1 MKRLL
6 SYRMANLQGQGKRD
20 YQEDSFAFANALD
33 VTLMKKHGLLAMVAD
48 GMGGMEGGKKASE
61 LTVKTILGDF
71 KEMDVNSDLG
81 IQLAESARHAS
92 NEVNAVIKGRGGC
105 TLVAGI
111 FYDEMFNFVSVGDSY
126 IFLLR
131 NGELIQLN
139 HEHNKKNEVY
149 LDSIRDGVVDPRDGR
164 EHFEAA
170 ALTQFIG
177 MDDMDEVDM
186 TRMPIPLKDGDT
198 LVLCSDGVGGV
209 LKEDELISCLKG
221 KVAGD
226 AVLAMDGLIKMRN
239 LKYQDNYTALVIQ
252 CGY

>member
-33 VTLMKKHGLLAMVAD
+33 VTLMKKHGLMAMVAD

-61 LTVKTILGDF
+61 LAVKTILNDF
-71 KEMDVNSDLG
+71 KEMDVNSNLG
-81 IQLAESARHAS
+81 TQLARSARHAS
-92 NEVNAVIKGRGGC
+92 DEVNAIINGRGGC

-111 FYDEMFNFVSVGDSY
+111 FYNEMFNFVSVGDSY

-131 NGELIQLN
+131 KGELIQLN

-149 LDSIRDGVVDPRDGR
+149 LDTIRDGVVDPSDGR
-164 EHFEAA
+164 EHYEAA

-177 MDDMDEVDM
+177 MNGLDEIDM

-209 LKEDELISCLKG
+209 LKEDEIISCLTG

-226 AVLAMDGLIKMRN
+226 AVLAMDGLIKVRN
-239 LKYQDNYTALVIQ
+239 LKHQDNYTALVIQ
-252 CGY
+252 CNY